1 MKKLLTFLLLF
12 VATTSVMAQD
22 TDTADEQPVMQKPII
37 LPGAGKINVESLN
50 KFKNY
55 GMDIS
60 KLSLAELRVLRNAIP
75 ARKGYIFMAGDL
87 RSIFNTTTWY
97 DSLMWKQFSADEDTE
112 GYGWQEDG
120 SYKSRPIKY
129 TPVESKFMA
138 KLKAREDQLLKENFK
153 TTGDNRVNVANI
165 INPWQVENMAPQ
177 LENKLAKNGF
187 AIVPSTY
194 DQLFQIYENNDYHCF
209 PNFVTTDLFL
219 QLYHMYFD
227 CMMREVEEQKLSVAI
242 EQLCQQ
248 MYDETRKLSTQ
259 GSLKSKEL
267 QAAAEYIQTYYAVAL
282 ALINGKDLPA
292 VPASYQQMAEQEVSN
307 VMDEQNNFSDFLDYR
322 DVMFGYNLFRPRGH
336 YTRSETLKRYF
347 RAMMWL
353 QTVPFGTDKDA
364 QLRSALFMAD
374 VIGKN
379 QQVKALYNQVA
390 EPITYLMGTPDNINI
405 LQVYDALAA
414 TGQPIDKVFSNK
426 KLFNQLRQAI
436 EEKGEQQTRIR
447 PKFEYTSHC
456 KINLMP
462 QRYMPDGEVL
472 QEMVDYDSKPT
483 KRDVP
488 RGLDFFAALGNNA
501 AERILVDELNEA
513 TRWEEFKPNL
523 ERMKERMGEV
533 DWKANVASQWM
544 AALNTMATA
553 ENSNYP
559 YFMNTPQWD
568 KKDLNAALASWA
580 ELKHD
585 AILYAKQPM
594 GAECGGYNPPDPTFR
609 GYVEPNVAF
618 WQKAIELIDATK
630 AVLQRHQLL
639 TESVEGNT
647 QRVRD
652 EAQFLLDASKKELA
666 GKQLSES
673 EYSQIRVIG
682 ATYENITLDMLRA
695 PDQWLEGWS
704 NVEGADKSVAVVAD
718 VYTANANNNPVE
730 NRSVL
735 YEAVGPAHHIYV
747 VVEIEG
753 KLYLTRGAVLSY
765 REFKRSLNDPRLTDE
780 EWQESL
786 KTMPNEGVPSWM
798 KEIVVPLEGQPQDN
812 ETVFYSTGC

>member
-1 MKKLLTFLLLF
+1 MKKILTLLLLL

-22 TDTADEQPVMQKPII
+22 TDTDDGQTANQKPIV
-37 LPGAGKINVESLN
+37 LPGAGKINVEELN
-50 KFKNY
+50 KFSNY
-55 GMDIS
+55 NMDIS
-60 KLSLAELRVLRNAIP
+60 KLSLAELRILRNAIP

-87 RSIFNTTTWY
+87 RAIFNTTTWY
-97 DSLMWKQFSADEDTE
+97 ENVMWKHFEKDEETE
-112 GYGWQEDG
+112 GYGWLDDG
-120 SYKSRPIKY
+120 GYKSRPIKY
-129 TPVESKFMA
+129 TPAESKFMA
-138 KLKAREDQLLKENFK
+138 RLKAREDQLLKENFK
-153 TTGDNRVNVANI
+153 VTDGNRVNVANI
-165 INPWQVENMAPQ
+165 INPWQLETMEPQ
-177 LENKLAKNGF
+177 LEKALAKNGF
-187 AIVPSTY
+187 AIVPNTY

-227 CMMREVEEQKLSVAI
+227 CMLREVEEQKLSVAI

-292 VPASYQQMAEQEVSN
+292 VPAAYQQMAEQEVSY
-307 VMDEQNNFSDFLDYR
+307 VMAEDPNFSEYLDYQN
-322 DVMFGYNLFRPRGH
+322 VMFGYNLFRPRGH
-336 YTRSETLKRYF
+336 YTRSDALKRYF

-374 VIGKN
+374 IIGKN

-390 EPITYLMGTPDNINI
+390 DPITYLMGTPDNVTI
-405 LQVYDALAA
+405 LQVGDALAA
-414 TGQPIDKVFSNK
+414 TGQPIEKVFGNK
-426 KLFNQLRQAI
+426 KLFNQLRKTI
-436 EEKGEQQTRIR
+436 EEIGERQTRIR

-456 KINLMP
+456 KVNLMP

-501 AERILVDELNEA
+501 AERILLGELNEA
-513 TRWEEFKPNL
+513 TRWEKYKPNL
-523 ERMKERMGEV
+523 ERMKQRMGEV
-533 DWKANVASQWM
+533 DWNANVASQWM
-544 AALNTMATA
+544 SALNTMATA
-553 ENSNYP
+553 ENAKFP
-559 YFMNTPQWD
+559 YFMNTPQWE

-585 AILYAKQPM
+585 AILYAKQPS
-594 GAECGGYNPPDPTFR
+594 GAECGGYNAPEPNFR

-618 WQKAIELIDATK
+618 WQKAIELIDATQE
-630 AVLQRHQLL
+630 VLKRHQLL
-639 TESVEGNT
+639 TERVEGNT
-647 QRVRD
+647 KRMRD
-652 EAQFLLDASKKELA
+652 EAQFLLDVSKKELA

-673 EYSQIRVIG
+673 EYQQIRIIG
-682 ATYENITLDMLRA
+682 ATYENITLDMLR
-695 PDQWLEGWS
+695 DSEQWLDGWD
-704 NVEGADKSVAVVAD
+704 NVQGADKQIALVAD
-718 VYTANANNNPVE
+718 VYTANADNNPLE
-730 NRSVL
+730 KRSVL
-735 YEAVGPAHHIYV
+735 YEAIGPAHHIYV
-747 VVEIEG
+747 VVELEG
-753 KLYLTRGAVLSY
+753 KLYLTRGAVFSY
-765 REFKRSLNDPRLTDE
+765 REFKRALSDPRLTDE

-786 KTMPNEGVPSWM
+786 KSNPNEGIPSWM
-798 KEIVVPLEGQPQDN
+798 KEIIVPIDGQSLDN
-812 ETVFYSTGC
+812 ETIFYSTGC